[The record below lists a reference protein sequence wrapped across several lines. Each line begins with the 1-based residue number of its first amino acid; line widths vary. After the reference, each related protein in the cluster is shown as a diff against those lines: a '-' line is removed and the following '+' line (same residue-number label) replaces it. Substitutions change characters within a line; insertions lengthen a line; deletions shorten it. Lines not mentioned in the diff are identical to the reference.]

1 METLSYEVRRWLVPL
16 LLGIALTLAL
26 LLALSIHDGRAVTVD
41 APNPAPTLMPT
52 PPIVIPAGSE
62 VLTAAPQIAREERD
76 GAVTITITNN
86 TTIVD
91 TDICVALICPPR
103 EP

>member
-1 METLSYEVRRWLVPL
+1 MMDRRWLVPL

-26 LLALSIHDGRAVTVD
+26 LLALSIHDGRAPTAAASPV
-41 APNPAPTLMPT
+41 PTLMPT
-52 PPIVIPAGSE
+52 PPIVVPAGSE
-62 VLTAAPQIAREERD
+62 VLAAAPQIAREERD